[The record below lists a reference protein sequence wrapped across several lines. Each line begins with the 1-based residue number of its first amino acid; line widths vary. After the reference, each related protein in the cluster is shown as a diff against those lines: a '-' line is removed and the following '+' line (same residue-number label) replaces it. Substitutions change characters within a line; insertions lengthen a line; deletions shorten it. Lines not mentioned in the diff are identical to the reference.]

1 MECSPT
7 INQKKLNKFCKDRG
21 ISLMGFCPLGHPNRH
36 SRTPAHMFDSRV
48 QAIANKYQKTPVQ
61 IVLRYLVELGVTPI
75 PKSIRKERIGEN
87 VDIFDFQLTD
97 EEKNIMDSFN
107 TGQRLVAMHDAKK
120 SPHWPYALKF

>member
-1 MECSPT
+1 
-7 INQKKLNKFCKDRG
+7 
-21 ISLMGFCPLGHPNRH
+21 MGFCPLGHPNRH
-36 SRTPAHMFDSRV
+36 SRTPTHMFDSRV

-75 PKSIRKERIGEN
+75 PKSIRNERIREN

-107 TGQRLVAMHDAKK
+107 TGQRLVAMHDARK
-120 SPHWPYALKF
+120 SPHWPYGLKF